1 MLKVLRKILKEIKMC
16 DNDIK
21 INQEKIIKKQNEFE
35 KKYSCLGNKNL
46 NPGKNLP

>member
-1 MLKVLRKILKEIKMC
+1 MFNILKLLKEYYNEIKKE
-16 DNDIK
+16 D
-21 INQEKIIKKQNEFE
+21 EKIIKKQNEFE